1 MNVIILWNIPKEY
14 KSLLTTKA
22 LERKKII
29 TYNVELSLLFSEL
42 VLFSPNFSP
51 NQNHFL
57 PNQSCFLPNLCIFL
71 PNPYRFSTNLHSFST
86 NLCRLLRT
94 YAVYYE
100 LMLFTTN
107 LCRLLRTI
115 GMLFCQNL
123 TAILTKERSHQFI
136 QIRRAVEYGN
146 AQHHRSPI
154 RKGLRKLH
162 PGGAVRA
169 GSDNW

>member
-1 MNVIILWNIPKEY
+1 MSNFHY
-14 KSLLTTKA
+14 
-22 LERKKII
+22 
-29 TYNVELSLLFSEL
+29 
-42 VLFSPNFSP
+42 FSPN
-51 NQNHFL
+51 L
-57 PNQSCFLPNLCIFL
+57 CCFLRTFLRTKTIFFRTKAVFFRTCVYFFRTHTDFL
-71 PNPYRFSTNLHSFST
+71 RTCTAF
-86 NLCRLLRT
+86 LRT